1 MGAGRQRFEPA
12 NQQVYEACQQR
23 TLRLGNAKMGRT
35 RCDRAAMMGTI
46 TNPVGPTMKSKLR
59 SRGAFLLYASQQKHV
74 D

>member
-1 MGAGRQRFEPA
+1 MGDDQQRFESASKQFQRSMPA
-12 NQQVYEACQQR
+12 THVAPRQCEV
-23 TLRLGNAKMGRT
+23 GRT

>member
-1 MGAGRQRFEPA
+1 MA
-12 NQQVYEACQQR
+12 NRGLNLRVSSFNVACQQR